1 MREYLPLLILGLL
14 LAAVSVPNLM
24 GRAGALHRYDR
35 SRVSE
40 ENVPVYGR
48 IMGTGTL
55 VMGAS
60 IAVAA
65 IGMMIFRTDAFFFL
79 IAGGFVVGLAII
91 LYAQIKYNGRR
102 F

>member
-40 ENVPVYGR
+40 ENAPVYGR

-79 IAGGFVVGLAII
+79 IVGGFVVGLAII

>member
-1 MREYLPLLILGLL
+1 MKDYIPLLILGLL

-24 GRAGALHRYDR
+24 GHIGTIHRYNR

-40 ENVPVYGR
+40 ENAPVYGR
-48 IMGTGTL
+48 IVGTGTM

-60 IAVAA
+60 IVLAA

-79 IAGGFVVGLAII
+79 IVGGFVVGLAII
-91 LYAQIKYNGRR
+91 LYAQIKYNGGL